1 MQAEEAGHAAL
12 RIEAYRVV
20 SLGGPVPHK
29 IESITTYRTLV
40 FVGTSDSRVLAYRI
54 GTCNGS
60 AAPLTLLQEIAD
72 SRRHAVRQLTVIG
85 GRRLLVLVGDVI
97 VVYHIHDD
105 VDSSGSVFQLR
116 DVTTITGLKDIVA
129 FHVKQHRCVVS
140 MAVLQRK
147 RVTFY
152 EASHTNLDFL
162 LSATTALPDGV
173 KTLSWMGRSIVLGGR
188 KEYLLCN
195 PSTASTAALYP
206 TPRSGAA
213 PLVLPMAPVPEV
225 LVASDG
231 AGLRALLYDGS
242 EVPGDSRVLWATPPV
257 EMRYEHP
264 YLVSYHPSAP
274 HQALQ
279 VRLPLLTTLEDVT
292 AYPRSCLYQTI
303 DLPKVVK
310 VSQCHWID
318 YDCAMPSKTA
328 PPDVLSH
335 SPIVVA
341 DADHHLYLLARTSV
355 TDQAE
360 ALAAAKLFAAA
371 DLLCRLCPHEVA
383 PMTVRR
389 IVVSGALHKFIRHQD
404 YVGCFHDLSSVE
416 SDPRVAIQLF
426 PGFLRPDEATPT
438 CPALPLVAPA
448 TVEAAA
454 LPALAEYLQSQHA
467 ALVLL
472 NGGAPTEPVPSQ
484 FKAVDRALVLSF
496 CAMERE
502 EALLELLRGENACDA
517 ADVAVILRERRQWVA
532 LTLLLEVHGQYEEA
546 ASQLRDL
553 ASTREAGTEVLQ
565 TQSGALKEL
574 FQRHP
579 FSAAMLDA
587 YVPQCTIR
595 EWLKSRS
602 SAQLLSAA
610 DSTAMCTVATAM
622 MTALSFFR
630 RRPLA
635 QFHSLFEQHS
645 PWVLGMVPAEHAVRI
660 FFSEANAPH
669 YTAALQVLQT
679 YTENPSTT
687 PRLMLVVEY
696 LFQLFADARVHVMEP
711 AVYERYWRG
720 LGELLFAS
728 PVKTV
733 TDVEERQRLR
743 DRLRE
748 FLLTSPH
755 VNLDSAE
762 AYFDAADIR
771 SACLPERAAVHRRKG
786 SHRAAIAMF
795 LHESQRLDDATAYAR
810 SVYADGSSDAYT
822 ALLEALLRP
831 AVGSPQVTEALE
843 VMNTCDGV
851 DAAAVLPMLP
861 DEMPFAQAS
870 SFLLHTLRSNT
881 TAYHAAAV
889 YSAILKARTLQSQ
902 ESCVRL
908 SSRAVVLEEGMVCP
922 VCQRRLRPDTVLAVY
937 PNNVVVHHGCTC
949 DEHVCPATLRDYRHD
964 AYAALEDL

>member
-1 MQAEEAGHAAL
+1 MQAEEAGHASL

-20 SLGGPVPHK
+20 SLGGPIPHK

-40 FVGTSDSRVLAYRI
+40 FVGTSDSKLLAYRV
-54 GTCNGS
+54 GACDGS
-60 AAPLTLLQEIAD
+60 AASLTLLQEITD

-97 VVYHIHDD
+97 TVYHIHDD
-105 VDSSGSVFQLR
+105 AASSGRGFQLR
-116 DVTTITGLKDIVA
+116 DVTTITGLKDTVA
-129 FHVKQHRCVVS
+129 FHVKQHRGVVS

-147 RVTFY
+147 RVTFF

-162 LSATTALPDGV
+162 LSATVVLPDGV

-213 PLVLPMAPVPEV
+213 PLVLPMTPVPEV

-242 EVPGDSRVLWATPPV
+242 EVPGDSRVLWATPPA

-264 YLVSYHPSAP
+264 YVVSYHPSAP

-279 VRLPLLTTLEDVT
+279 VRLPLLTTLEDAT
-292 AYPRSCLYQTI
+292 TYPRSCLYQTI

-310 VSQCHWID
+310 VAQCHWID
-318 YDCAMPSKTA
+318 YDSAMPSKTA

-341 DADHHLYLLARTSV
+341 DADHRLYFLARNSV
-355 TDQAE
+355 TGQAE

-383 PMTVRR
+383 PMTLRQ
-389 IVVSGALHKFIRHQD
+389 IVISGALHKFIRHQD

-426 PGFLRPDEATPT
+426 PGFLRPDEATPS
-438 CPALPLVAPA
+438 CPALPLAAPA
-448 TVEAAA
+448 AVVAAA
-454 LPALAEYLQSQHA
+454 LPALVEYLQSQRA

-472 NGGAPTEPVPSQ
+472 SGCEPAESVQSQ
-484 FKAVDRALVLSF
+484 LKAVDRALVMSF
-496 CAMERE
+496 CATERE

-517 ADVAVILRERRQWVA
+517 ADVAAILRERRQWVA
-532 LTLLLEVHGQYEEA
+532 LTLLLEAHGQYEEA

-553 ASTREAGTEVLQ
+553 ASTRDAETEALQ
-565 TQSGALKEL
+565 AQSGALKEL

-579 FSAAMLDA
+579 FSAARLDA
-587 YVPQCTIR
+587 YAPQCTIR
-595 EWLKSRS
+595 EWLTSRS
-602 SAQLLSAA
+602 SAHLLSAA

-635 QFHSLFEQHS
+635 QFYSLFEKHS
-645 PWVLGMVPAEHAVRI
+645 SWVLGTVPADIAVRI

-696 LFQLFADARVHVMEP
+696 LFQLFADARAHVTEP

-733 TDVEERQRLR
+733 TSVEERQRLR

-748 FLLTSPH
+748 FLLNSPH
-755 VNLDSAE
+755 VNLEFAE

-786 SHRAAIAMF
+786 SHRAAIRMF
-795 LHESQRLDDATAYAR
+795 LNESERLDDATAYAR

-831 AVGSPQVTEALE
+831 AAGTPRVTEALE

-861 DEMPFAQAS
+861 DEMPFAQVS
-870 SFLLHTLRSNT
+870 SFLLHALRANT
-881 TAYHAAAV
+881 TAYRASAV
-889 YSAILKARTLQSQ
+889 YSAILKARTLQGQ
-902 ESCVRL
+902 ESRVHL

-937 PNNVVVHHGCTC
+937 PDNVVLHHGCAC
-949 DEHVCPATLRDYRHD
+949 DEHVCSATLRDYRHD